1 MKKRLSAV
9 ILTLAMSLSLAIPT
23 MAATKPTSI
32 SITGKS
38 TVYVGKKIELDSKIS
53 PKKAKVKDSKIVWSS
68 SKPSV
73 AKVLDKKDDD
83 TEIKGM
89 KAGTATITVKIK
101 GTKLKAT
108 HKVTV
113 KKAKTT
119 STSSTASDEKKIKSY
134 KKEAQ
139 ALKKEINNTKLAAT
153 KTERKKQYRA
163 LEKKIEKIE
172 DKLEKIEDKWEDRWE
187 DGKASR
193 TTYRSIE
200 KKVEAVED
208 YLDTL
213 EDVLEEKFNYEFDD

>member
-1 MKKRLSAV
+1 MKKRLTAA
-9 ILTLAMSLSLAIPT
+9 ILTLVMSLSLAIPA
-23 MAATKPTSI
+23 MAATSPTSI

-38 TVYVGKKIELDSKIS
+38 TVYVGKKIDLDSKIS
-53 PKKAKVKDSKIVWSS
+53 PRKAKVRDSKIVWSS
-68 SKPSV
+68 SNSSV

-83 TEIKGM
+83 TEIKEM

-113 KKAKTT
+113 KKVKKT
-119 STSSTASDEKKIKSY
+119 STSSTASDEKKIESY

-139 ALKKEINNTKLAAT
+139 SLKKEINNTKLAST
-153 KTERKKQYRA
+153 RTERQKQYRA
-163 LEKKIEKIE
+163 LERKIEKIE
-172 DKLEKIEDKWEDRWE
+172 NKLEKIEDKWEYKWE

-200 KKVEAVED
+200 RKVEAVED
-208 YLDTL
+208 YLDNL
-213 EDVLEEKFNYEFDD
+213 EDLLDEKFNYEFDD